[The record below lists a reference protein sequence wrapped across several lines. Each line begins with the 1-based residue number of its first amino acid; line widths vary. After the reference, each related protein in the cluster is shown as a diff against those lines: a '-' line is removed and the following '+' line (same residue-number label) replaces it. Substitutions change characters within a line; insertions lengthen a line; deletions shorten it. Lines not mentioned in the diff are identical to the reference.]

1 MNAPEPNYLEP
12 YAAAIREHGGEFPSL
27 LFRDRES
34 QLLRFSVLALVA
46 PMAERRIADLGSG
59 RGDLLAWLYTND
71 VPYGH
76 YLGVEAM
83 PEFDEAARTRMA
95 AERMP
100 DADFLLA
107 DFVADEGLF
116 ERIVAEHDLDTLVF
130 SGSLNTLGEAQALAV
145 LERAWL
151 ALAGRPGA
159 TLAFNFLVTG
169 TWPQPFTDLTR
180 RDPAVWLA
188 WAIARTPLVA
198 YCQYYLGGHD
208 GTLVMVRPA

>member
-1 MNAPEPNYLEP
+1 MNVGEPSYLQP
-12 YAAAIREHGGEFPSL
+12 YGAAIREHGGDFPSL
-27 LFRDRES
+27 LFSDRS
-34 QLLRFSVLALVA
+34 TQTLRFSVLANVA

-59 RGDLLAWLYTND
+59 RADLLAWLYTND
-71 VPYGH
+71 VPYAH
-76 YLGVEAM
+76 YLGVDAM
-83 PEFDEAARTRMA
+83 PEFDAAARARTE
-95 AERMP
+95 AERLP
-100 DADFLLA
+100 DAEFLLA

-116 ERIVAEHDLDTLVF
+116 ERIIAEHDLDTLVF
-130 SGSLNTLGEAQALAV
+130 SGSLNTLSEAQALAV

-169 TWPQPFTDLTR
+169 TWPQPFTDLAR
-180 RDPAVWLA
+180 RDPVTWLG
-188 WAIARTPLVA
+188 WAIARTPLVV